1 MSLCMCMSAESTL
14 ALCSFSFTL
23 HPRRMMRG
31 NLRTEAQGA
40 DTIVW
45 LAAAEKA
52 GKATGKYFFDRKPRW
67 TNLLGANTKP
77 EPEDHAALLA
87 FVQGKTAE
95 ILEQQK

>member
-1 MSLCMCMSAESTL
+1 
-14 ALCSFSFTL
+14 
-23 HPRRMMRG
+23 MMRG

-52 GKATGKYFFDRKPRW
+52 GKATGKYFFDRKARW

-77 EPEDHAALLA
+77 EPEDYAALLK
-87 FVQGKTAE
+87 FVEERSAGVLQGSK
-95 ILEQQK
+95 K

>member
-1 MSLCMCMSAESTL
+1 
-14 ALCSFSFTL
+14 
-23 HPRRMMRG
+23 MMRK

-52 GKATGKYFFDRKPRW
+52 GQATGKYWFDRKARW

-77 EPEDHAALLA
+77 EPEDYDALLA
-87 FVQGKTAE
+87 FVRDRSAAVLAGAGAAGATK
-95 ILEQQK
+95 K